1 MHKTHN
7 GMIFSNKARLLLDFS
22 RVFQNVSPCE
32 IMWKI
37 KQSLYIYIC
46 LDTGVATFVKHD
58 VTQEEDVRDFQDR
71 LFSSG
76 SNITKLIFVTSYAS
90 Y

>member
-1 MHKTHN
+1 MENKTE
-7 GMIFSNKARLLLDFS
+7 L
-22 RVFQNVSPCE
+22 
-32 IMWKI
+32 
-37 KQSLYIYIC
+37 IYIFC

-76 SNITKLIFVTSYAS
+76 SNITELIL
-90 Y
+90 

>member
-1 MHKTHN
+1 
-7 GMIFSNKARLLLDFS
+7 
-22 RVFQNVSPCE
+22 
-32 IMWKI
+32 MWKI
-37 KQSLYIYIC
+37 KQSLHIYIC
-46 LDTGVATFVKHD
+46 LDMGVATLATFVKHD

-90 Y
+90 F